1 MSTYVYVLDGWDDL
15 AQESLCRVYKKRQS
29 AQRQR
34 LRVINRRLKSAQ
46 NGRLYLGVIKRKVR

>member
-15 AQESLCRVYKKRQS
+15 AQESICRVYKKRPS

-34 LRVINRRLKSAQ
+34 LRVINRRFKSAKS
-46 NGRLYLGVIKRKVR
+46 GRLYLGVIKRKIR